1 MVLFLGMV
9 RRGEFESLQRRG
21 LKLGVLVDTNSRHQ
35 LGDVSGFAFVGRFDF
50 SRPLPELIAAVREIH
65 AGHDVACLFNVMEF
79 YVTETA
85 AVAAALGFPGI
96 APASAEWCRDKSVMR
111 RRFHEHVRPGAAARF
126 EMVES
131 EAGLLAAAER
141 FAYPVFLQPSNVAA
155 SMWSSRNPD
164 PETLLAN
171 YRAMLREVPAYYEQL
186 GKRGARLGVVLAEF
200 LEGDDRSVDCVVNAD
215 GEVFPMPVV
224 DVVKGRDVGIDDY
237 HHFARILPS
246 RLNAAEQSELQR
258 FAVAGVRA
266 LEMKSCAAHVEFIGS
281 RLGEIAARPGG
292 NRARILELA
301 FGMDELHACY
311 QVLCGQRPDL
321 STTKDEAAA
330 ILTPFARRDGTLRA
344 IRRLDHLVQ
353 LPTYLYHEVRTQPG
367 QPVGLSKSGRRA
379 PLYIEL
385 QSTDADAVR
394 RDVDEIASW
403 TDLYEVD

>member
-1 MVLFLGMV
+1 
-9 RRGEFESLQRRG
+9 
-21 LKLGVLVDTNSRHQ
+21 
-35 LGDVSGFAFVGRFDF
+35 
-50 SRPLPELIAAVREIH
+50 
-65 AGHDVACLFNVMEF
+65 
-79 YVTETA
+79 
-85 AVAAALGFPGI
+85 
-96 APASAEWCRDKSVMR
+96 
-111 RRFHEHVRPGAAARF
+111 
-126 EMVES
+126 
-131 EAGLLAAAER
+131 
-141 FAYPVFLQPSNVAA
+141 
-155 SMWSSRNPD
+155 
-164 PETLLAN
+164 
-171 YRAMLREVPAYYEQL
+171 
-186 GKRGARLGVVLAEF
+186 
-200 LEGDDRSVDCVVNAD
+200 
-215 GEVFPMPVV
+215 MPVV

-258 FAVAGVRA
+258 LAVAGVRA

-311 QVLCGQRPDL
+311 QVLCGQRPDF
-321 STTKDEAAA
+321 SRTKDEAAA

-353 LPTYLYHEVRTQPG
+353 LPTYHYHEVRTQPG

-385 QSTDADAVR
+385 QSADDDAVR

-403 TDLYEVD
+403 TDLYAVE